1 MSHSDQYW
9 INLVTVQALVCEV
22 VGACS
27 HSAVCVNMFEV
38 YNSKSMKAYLIVSYS
53 FNHQH
58 MHFQDT
64 LHGSSLLLLLAKV
77 GDLKTIPIFHIFNYV
92 PISPYISHSHIAF
105 CICMC
110 IYARLSA
117 CVSVTVS
124 ERISM
129 CMHICVCMCVCVHV
143 VWCIECC
150 VHTVHSTEPI
160 LCCCAL

>member
-1 MSHSDQYW
+1 
-9 INLVTVQALVCEV
+9 
-22 VGACS
+22 
-27 HSAVCVNMFEV
+27 MFP
-38 YNSKSMKAYLIVSYS
+38 
-53 FNHQH
+53 FPH
-58 MHFQDT
+58 
-64 LHGSSLLLLLAKV
+64 
-77 GDLKTIPIFHIFNYV
+77 
-92 PISPYISHSHIAF
+92 ISHSHISF

-110 IYARLSA
+110 TYARLSA

-160 LCCCAL
+160 LCCCAFQLAKCSNGASYGTNAYHHTSSTFMTFGPLTMTTQGTHSMPVSPCFRHSTTAFPYTPPLPPSKSQPTTITPHFVVHGKWRRTV